1 MLKKKRISINDK
13 DAALTKYEVTI
24 IKDSGEVEILKVDA
38 YSYQG
43 VFDVLVEQHGEII
56 ADSINVKFVQ

>member
-24 IKDSGEVEILKVDA
+24 IEDSGKVKIFEVNA

-56 ADSINVKFVQ
+56 ADSINVKFIQ

>member
-1 MLKKKRISINDK
+1 MLKKKRISISEK

-38 YSYQG
+38 YSYHG